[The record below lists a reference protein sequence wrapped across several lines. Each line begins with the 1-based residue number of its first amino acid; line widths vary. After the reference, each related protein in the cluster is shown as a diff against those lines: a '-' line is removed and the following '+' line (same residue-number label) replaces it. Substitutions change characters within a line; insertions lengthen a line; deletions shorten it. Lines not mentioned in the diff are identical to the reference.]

1 MPVLLLIVGIN
12 FIGVGAL
19 IPVLPYAVIDTMGMP
34 ASVMTLLLASY
45 AFAMFLANPVLGRLS
60 DHYGRRRIL
69 FISLGISAVSHLWF
83 AMSGD
88 ILTMFAA
95 RIISGLASGNVGV
108 IQAMIADRSTEENR
122 AQYMGFF
129 GASIGVGFVAGP
141 ALGGLFG
148 GLGGGPSHQIPFL
161 LAAGVSL
168 LALLLTLRL
177 KAPPGSRIIPERGN
191 QPLMQRITT
200 LLRSPLALYAIASL
214 LLNLSFAQVEASFVL
229 VLRDYLDFGIR
240 QTGWLFTYIGVCVVL
255 VQAVLI
261 RPVVAA
267 IGEVGTS
274 KLGVALLLVG
284 QCLTTLAV
292 LGRLPGGAYPL
303 TQTIIAT
310 TGICFGY
317 ALSTP
322 AISSAVSKIAGK
334 AAVGGSL
341 GTIQGFGSLGQV
353 GGLVLAGPLYDLGG
367 SQYPFGFGA
376 VVTLSLFVI
385 LTFLARPAT
394 SSDQAG
400 ADKSGAG

>member
-95 RIISGLASGNVGV
+95 RIISGLAAGNVGV

-141 ALGGLFG
+141 ALGGLLG

-161 LAAGVSL
+161 LAAAVSL

-177 KAPPGSRIIPERGN
+177 KAPAGSRIIPERGN

-292 LGRLPGGAYPL
+292 LGMLPGGAYPL

-385 LTFLARPAT
+385 LPFLARPAT

>member
-141 ALGGLFG
+141 ALGGLLG

-177 KAPPGSRIIPERGN
+177 KAPPGSRIILGRGN

-292 LGRLPGGAYPL
+292 LGMLPGGAYPL

-385 LTFLARPAT
+385 LPFLARPAT

>member
-1 MPVLLLIVGIN
+1 
-12 FIGVGAL
+12 
-19 IPVLPYAVIDTMGMP
+19 
-34 ASVMTLLLASY
+34 
-45 AFAMFLANPVLGRLS
+45 LS

-141 ALGGLFG
+141 ALGGLLG

-274 KLGVALLLVG
+274 KLGIALLLVG

-292 LGRLPGGAYPL
+292 LGMLPGGAYPL

-385 LTFLARPAT
+385 LPFLARPAT